1 MKAILSATREEID
14 LWRRQFA
21 GMHQYVAK
29 MPAAQ
34 KVMYAYVLRMFA
46 TFTQLYRENEE
57 LYRENEELRARLDAL
72 QPVDEV
78 LPFGTEWQMLPT
90 GTDVDE
96 EETA

>member
-1 MKAILSATREEID
+1 MKAIHPATREEID

-21 GMHQYVAK
+21 GMHKHVAK
-29 MPAAQ
+29 MPVAQ

-57 LYRENEELRARLDAL
+57 LRARLDAL

-78 LPFGTEWQMLPT
+78 PFSPEWQMLPT
-90 GTDVDE
+90 GTDVAE
-96 EETA
+96 VLA

>member
-21 GMHQYVAK
+21 GMHKHVAK

-46 TFTQLYRENEE
+46 TFTV

>member
-1 MKAILSATREEID
+1 MKAIHPATREEID

-46 TFTQLYRENEE
+46 TFTV

>member
-1 MKAILSATREEID
+1 MKAILPATREEID

-46 TFTQLYRENEE
+46 TFTV

-72 QPVDEV
+72 QPVEV
-78 LPFGTEWQMLPT
+78 LPFGPEWQMLPT

>member
-14 LWRRQFA
+14 LWRRQFE
-21 GMHQYVAK
+21 GMRPLVAR

-34 KVMYAYVLRMFA
+34 KAMYAYVLRMFA
-46 TFTQLYRENEE
+46 TFTV

>member
-57 LYRENEELRARLDAL
+57 LRARLDAL